1 MMSEAMQ
8 KLFDQEK
15 RESVII
21 MLKKRMSMEDIMEIL
36 KVTKEYVYQVE
47 RENNLWAWYRGVYYD
62 YDECRN
68 AKII

>member
-62 YDECRN
+62 ECRN